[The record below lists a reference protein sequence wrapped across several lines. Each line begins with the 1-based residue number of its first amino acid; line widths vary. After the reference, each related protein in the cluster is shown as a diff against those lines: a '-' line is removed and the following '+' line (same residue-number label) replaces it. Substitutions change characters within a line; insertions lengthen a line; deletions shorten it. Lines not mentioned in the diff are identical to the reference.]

1 MAKYS
6 MICMLDAA
14 KNDEPEKEEEA
25 KEDESRLPSFS
36 DKFSNL
42 HKL

>member
-14 KNDEPEKEEEA
+14 KNDEPEEEEA
-25 KEDESRLPSFS
+25 KEDESRLPSLS